1 MKIYK
6 LIVIVAILFSVGACD
21 EDFLDRPSQMS
32 ISPTSY
38 WKTPEDLKFY
48 VNQFYN
54 AFPQLNNNSWSG
66 GVFWADANTDNMVR
80 PTGDDRLLGINTIE
94 FGSGTWGSSFSN
106 IRTVNVFM
114 ENYSKVTDENGVPF
128 DKYQQ
133 YVGEAHFFRAYY
145 NFNLL
150 KTYGE
155 YPYVDRVLA
164 PSDEEEL
171 FAART
176 ARNVITDNIIADLEK
191 AIEYMPAGSQ
201 NNGNR
206 LSADI
211 AKLFLARVALFE
223 GTWEKY
229 HAGTAFNTTGLD
241 GTAYLQKAATISE
254 ELVNS
259 SIYGITDTDNP
270 EEDYYKLFNRTDHA
284 GSKEVMLWKK
294 FDIDLA
300 LAHNAQRYLPA
311 SGGGRGITRELI
323 DEYLCVDG
331 KPISDN
337 PLYMGDHGLTNVATN
352 RDYRLRS
359 TIWVPGH
366 VKTTVG
372 GVIKMIEVL
381 KLDEFNDP
389 VVPEE
394 KIIIE
399 DRFQTSHLNSN
410 GESICPTGYQIRKG
424 STPEFE
430 QREFAAVGTTSAPIF
445 RVSEA
450 YLIFAEAKAEL
461 GTLTQTDVDKSIN
474 KLRNRAGVADLD
486 IANITT
492 DPNWSYSDVSP
503 LIQEVR
509 RERRVEFAAEGYR
522 YDDVNRWAA
531 HGDVTVGKKY
541 EGVKYMLTAEE
552 EIEFP
557 DFNKELPH
565 NQNGF
570 KDLLELGKV
579 IVNEDGYVENINI
592 PYGFN
597 VNRDYLN
604 PVPLNQTLLYDLTQ
618 NPGWE

>member
-6 LIVIVAILFSVGACD
+6 LIVFVAILFSMVGCED
-21 EDFLDRPSQMS
+21 DFLDRPSQMS

-38 WKTPEDLKFY
+38 WKTTADLEYY
-48 VNQFYN
+48 VNQFYS
-54 AFPQLNNNSWSG
+54 AFPQLNNNSYSG
-66 GVFWADANTDNMVR
+66 GIYWADDNTDNMVGV
-80 PTGDDRLLGINTIE
+80 TANDRLLGINTINY
-94 FGSGTWGSSFSN
+94 GGGTWGSSYSN

-128 DKYQQ
+128 DSYKK

-155 YPYVDRVLA
+155 YPYIDKVLDPNDIEA
-164 PSDEEEL
+164 LSVP
-171 FAART
+171 RT
-176 ARNVITDNIIADLEK
+176 ARNVIADNIIADLEK
-191 AIEYMPAGSQ
+191 AIEYMPVGSQ
-201 NNGNR
+201 KKGNR

-211 AKLFLARVALFE
+211 AKLFLARVALYE

-241 GTAYLQKAATISE
+241 GTAFLQKAATVAE

-259 SIYGITDTDNP
+259 TTYAITDTDNL
-270 EEDYYKLFNRTDHA
+270 EEDYFKLFNQTDYST
-284 GSKEVMLWKK
+284 SKEVMLWKRY
-294 FDIDLA
+294 DIDLA
-300 LAHNAQRYLPA
+300 LAHNAQRYLNA
-311 SGGGRGITRELI
+311 SGGARGITKELV

-331 KPISDN
+331 NPISGN
-337 PLYMGDHGLTNVATN
+337 SLYQGDHGLTSVAVN

-359 TIWVPGH
+359 TIWVPGQIW
-366 VKTTVG
+366 TLEG
-372 GVIKMIEVL
+372 GAIRMIEVV

-394 KIIIE
+394 KIEIE
-399 DRFQTSHLNSN
+399 DRFRTSWLNAN

-424 STPEFE
+424 SNPDWA
-430 QREFAAVGTTSAPIF
+430 QRYTSAVGTTSAPIF

-450 YLIFAEAKAEL
+450 YVIFAEAKAEL
-461 GTLTQTDVDKSIN
+461 GTITQADVDKSIN
-474 KLRNRAGVADLD
+474 KLRDRAGVADLN
-486 IANITT
+486 ISSITT
-492 DPNWSYSDVSP
+492 DVNWIYTGISP
-503 LIQEVR
+503 LIQEIR

-531 HGDVTVGKKY
+531 HNDVTVGKKY
-541 EGVKYMLTAEE
+541 RGVKFNLTAAEQVL
-552 EIEFP
+552 FP
-557 DFNKELPH
+557 DFNKELTT
-565 NQNGF
+565 NQYKY
-570 KDLLELGKV
+570 KDLLSEGKV
-579 IVNEDGYVENINI
+579 IVNAEGYVENISL
-592 PYGFN
+592 PYGFD